1 MAIFT
6 LTSPIDINLPTR
18 SALVPVTKDYLVSLV
33 INFKNKNNVSPMS
46 QRFHG
51 PIYFFYIFQVT
62 FLQQKWKL
70 CSIYMRI
77 QSISY
82 EKMKTKV
89 NLQKYHFQVCR
100 SCWLVC
106 GS

>member
-51 PIYFFYIFQVT
+51 PIYFFFTYFRSL
-62 FLQQKWKL
+62 F
-70 CSIYMRI
+70 CSKNGSSAP
-77 QSISY
+77 SICAF
-82 EKMKTKV
+82 KV
-89 NLQKYHFQVCR
+89 
-100 SCWLVC
+100 
-106 GS
+106 

>member
-1 MAIFT
+1 
-6 LTSPIDINLPTR
+6 
-18 SALVPVTKDYLVSLV
+18 
-33 INFKNKNNVSPMS
+33 MS

-77 QSISY
+77 QSIRY

-89 NLQKYHFQVCR
+89 NLQKYHF
-100 SCWLVC
+100 
-106 GS
+106 

>member
-1 MAIFT
+1 MAIFA

-33 INFKNKNNVSPMS
+33 INFKNKNNVSPLS

-62 FLQQKWKL
+62 F
-70 CSIYMRI
+70 CSKNGSSAP
-77 QSISY
+77 SICAF
-82 EKMKTKV
+82 KV
-89 NLQKYHFQVCR
+89 
-100 SCWLVC
+100 
-106 GS
+106 

>member
-51 PIYFFYIFQVT
+51 PIYFF
-62 FLQQKWKL
+62 LH
-70 CSIYMRI
+70 
-77 QSISY
+77 ISGHFFAA
-82 EKMKTKV
+82 KMEA
-89 NLQKYHFQVCR
+89 LLHLYAHSKYKI
-100 SCWLVC
+100 
-106 GS
+106 